1 MSHADIALIYE
12 GPAVESGVM
21 DVRDLAP
28 ALLAF
33 GNVVEAIN
41 RIVNGENATTK
52 VQVKTVGA
60 GSFAIGLDVTV
71 AFLQSVRDF
80 LVGPDATAATNLIG
94 ILTGGPI
101 LGVGA
106 IALIKKLRGRVPSVT
121 RSKDGRR
128 VEVEI
133 DGVSI
138 DVDEVVAR
146 VSIDVSVRAALE
158 RVVAE
163 PLASEGIDAVVIRS
177 SDHLERIEK
186 PEGFAF
192 RPPIDREAG
201 AYEYRYRAPFSIVSL
216 SFKQGNKWRLN
227 DGRTTL
233 NVTVV
238 DSDFLRR
245 VDASEIAFSKG
256 DILICDVRV
265 ETRER
270 PGGLHAEFFI
280 ERVIE
285 HRRPAHQP
293 SLFGP
298 SPSSPH

>member
-1 MSHADIALIYE
+1 MSHAEVALIYE
-12 GPAVESGVM
+12 GPAVESGLM

-33 GNVVEAIN
+33 GNLAEAAN
-41 RIVNGENATTK
+41 RIVNGDAATTK

-71 AFLQSVRDF
+71 AFVQAVRDF
-80 LVGPDATAATNLIG
+80 LVGPDATAASNLIG
-94 ILTGGPI
+94 ILTGSSA
-101 LGVGA
+101 VGA
-106 IALIKKLRGRVPSVT
+106 GAIWVVKKLRGRSPT
-121 RSKDGRR
+121 RVQRKDARR
-128 VEVEI
+128 VEIEI
-133 DGVSI
+133 DGETI
-138 DVDEVVAR
+138 EVDEVVAR
-146 VSIDVSVRAALE
+146 VSVDVGVRAALE
-158 RVVAE
+158 RIVAE
-163 PLASEGIDAVVIRS
+163 PLATEGIDAVSIGPT
-177 SDHLERIEK
+177 DHLERIEK

-192 RPPIDREAG
+192 RPPIDRESG

-238 DSDFLRR
+238 DDGFLRDIDR
-245 VDASEIAFSKG
+245 SAIAFSKG

-270 PGGLHAEFFI
+270 PGGLHADFFI

-285 HRRPAHQP
+285 HRKPAQQP
-293 SLFGP
+293 SLFGQDSARP
-298 SPSSPH
+298 T